1 MQAIIALIG
10 LILITDT
17 FSHNTDIQLA
27 LVKIMHLSHPLVDMI
42 TPKALTQLNVT
53 DCYGSDLNVS
63 MNQNH

>member
-1 MQAIIALIG
+1 MQAIIALIR

-42 TPKALTQLNVT
+42 TPKALT
-53 DCYGSDLNVS
+53 
-63 MNQNH
+63 